1 MKGIAVKWGKSGR
14 TVKGTYGGEVK
25 WIEGQCSEGGKSG
38 RTMEGNYGRWSEGHV
53 KTGVQYMWSNNIRK

>member
-1 MKGIAVKWGKSGR
+1 VKGIAVKWGKSGR

-53 KTGVQYMWSNNIRK
+53 